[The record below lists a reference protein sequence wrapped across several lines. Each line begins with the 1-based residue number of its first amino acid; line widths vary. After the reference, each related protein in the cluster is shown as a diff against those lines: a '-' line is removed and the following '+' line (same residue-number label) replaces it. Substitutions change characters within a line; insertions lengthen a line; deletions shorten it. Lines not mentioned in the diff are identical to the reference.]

1 MEGWVGGTKPIRLC
15 MLTHSIYQR
24 DSRVRRYA
32 EYLAEDDVLVDVIC
46 LASDRDE
53 PPRELKNIR
62 IYPIPLTRSRRE
74 GFLHALEWLFS
85 VVLMGF
91 RLTWLDIRYRYDV
104 IHVHNMPDFIVFC
117 ALIPRLRGCPVIL
130 NLHDPVPEV
139 TRSKLGLSPNH
150 PLVRI
155 QAFIEK
161 ISVAFSSHVITA
173 TDSFKELLV
182 QRGVPADK
190 ISVVRNAA
198 DERIFKPENPGATQ
212 SKRDGFT
219 LLYVGTV
226 APRYGLDV
234 CIRALPLLR
243 NEIPNLRLRV
253 VPKIVH
259 EGIGLEQALSLAKEL
274 GVEDM
279 IQVDEPVPLDHMP
292 AIMREADLGVYPAL
306 RDCHMD
312 LAMSLKIPEMAN
324 VGLCIVGTRLSVLE
338 EYFGEDAIAFVPSGD
353 YEALA
358 RKMSELYRN
367 PELRQTLARRAA
379 ERSRQFNWKSQYDV
393 YRQLL
398 ERLLNT

>member
-1 MEGWVGGTKPIRLC
+1 MGRTRPIRLC

-32 EYLAEDDVLVDVIC
+32 EYLAEDNMLVDVIC
-46 LASDRDE
+46 LASDRGE
-53 PPRELKNIR
+53 LPRERKNIM

-74 GFLHALEWLFS
+74 GFLHAMEWLYS
-85 VVLMGF
+85 VFLMGLY
-91 RLTWLDIRYRYDV
+91 LTWLDIRYRYDLV
-104 IHVHNMPDFIVFC
+104 HVHNMPDFIVFC
-117 ALIPRLRGCPVIL
+117 ALLPRLRGCPVIL

-139 TRSKLGLSPNH
+139 TQSKLSLSPRH

-161 ISVAFSSHVITA
+161 VSVAFSSHVITA
-173 TDSFKELLV
+173 TNSFKELLV
-182 QRGVPADK
+182 QRGVPPDK
-190 ISVVRNAA
+190 ITVVRNAA
-198 DERIFKPENPGATQ
+198 DERIFKHPANPART
-212 SKRDGFT
+212 SSRKERFT

-234 CIRALPLLR
+234 VIRALPLLR
-243 NEIPNLRLRV
+243 SEIPNLRLRV

-259 EGIGLEQALSLAKEL
+259 EGIGLKQALSLAKEL

-279 IQVDEPVPLDHMP
+279 IQVDEPVPLDQMP
-292 AIMREADLGVYPAL
+292 AIMGEADLGVYPAL

-353 YEALA
+353 CEALA
-358 RKMSELYRN
+358 RRISELYHN
-367 PELRQTLARRAA
+367 PELRQRLARRAA
-379 ERSRQFNWKSQYDV
+379 ERSREFNWQSQYEI

-398 ERLLNT
+398 QRLLNS

>member
-1 MEGWVGGTKPIRLC
+1 MSSARPIRLC

-32 EYLAEDDVLVDVIC
+32 EYLVEEDMLVDVIC

-53 PPRELKNIR
+53 PPCERKNIR
-62 IYPIPLTRSRRE
+62 IYAIPLTRSRRE
-74 GFLHALEWLFS
+74 GFLHAMEWLYS
-85 VVLMGF
+85 VFLMGLY
-91 RLTWLDIRYRYDV
+91 LTWLDIRYRYDLV
-104 IHVHNMPDFIVFC
+104 HVHNMPDFIVFC
-117 ALIPRLRGCPVIL
+117 ALVPRLRGCPVLL
-130 NLHDPVPEV
+130 NLHDPSPEV
-139 TRSKLGLSPNH
+139 ARSKLGLSPNH
-150 PLVRI
+150 PLARV
-155 QAFIEK
+155 QVFIEK
-161 ISVAFSSHVITA
+161 ISVAFSSHVVTA
-173 TDSFKELLV
+173 TDSFKALLV
-182 QRGVPADK
+182 QRGVPPDK

-198 DERIFKPENPGATQ
+198 DERIFKPLDKQAEIS
-212 SKRDGFT
+212 SKKEGFT

-226 APRYGLDV
+226 APRYGLDI

-243 NEIPNLRLRV
+243 SEIPNLRLRI
-253 VPKIVH
+253 VPKIVR
-259 EGIGLEQALSLAKEL
+259 EGVGLEQALNLARTL

-279 IQVDEPVPLDHMP
+279 IRVDEPAPLDQMP

-338 EYFGEDAIAFVPSGD
+338 EYFGDDAIAFAPSGD

-358 RKMSELYRN
+358 RKISELYHQ
-367 PELRQTLARRAA
+367 PELRQSLARRAA
-379 ERSRQFNWKSQYDV
+379 ERSQRFNWRSQYEI

-398 ERLLNT
+398 QRLLNS